1 MTVELVSGRDE
12 RLILTR
18 GPEGLKATLKGT
30 ADAAFMTTT
39 LEALHQDAL
48 ARRHAAVILDLSQLA
63 PLEPAA
69 VKAVI
74 KWAMRQAELEPAE
87 RYAIALTYS
96 EGISWQKVS
105 LAAIAHLCP
114 YVRLAPIA

>member
-1 MTVELVSGRDE
+1 MRVELVSGRDE

-18 GPEGLKATLKGT
+18 GTEGLTAVLQGR
-30 ADAAFMTTT
+30 ADAEFMTNA
-39 LEALHQDAL
+39 LEAIHQEAL
-48 ARRHAAVILDLSQLA
+48 VRRHVGVRLDLSRLE

-74 KWAMRQAELEPAE
+74 KWAMRQAELESPE
-87 RYAIALTYS
+87 RYTIALTYS

>member
-1 MTVELVSGRDE
+1 MNIELVSGRDE
-12 RLILTR
+12 RLTLTR
-18 GPEGLKATLKGT
+18 GPEGLTATLQGT
-30 ADAAFMTTT
+30 TDAAFMTN
-39 LEALHQDAL
+39 LLDALHREALS
-48 ARRHAAVILDLSQLA
+48 RRHAGVSLDLSRLE
-63 PLEPAA
+63 PLDPAA

-96 EGISWQKVS
+96 EGVSWQKVS